1 MKIEVHNPG
10 NLPTIDYRKLNPLQG
25 NLKDFHEREY
35 EKLKKSL
42 SEFGWVYPFF
52 VWFNPK
58 DNLPYI
64 MDGHGRHRFA
74 TREGIQP
81 FELPYVQVEA
91 ENLTQA
97 KKLLLVATSQYQRI
111 TQEGFDEFAFDL
123 EDDWLKET
131 VNFDGVFSDVEI
143 PEEEPEAHEDD
154 YEAPDEIKTDIVL
167 GDLFEIGK
175 HRLLCG
181 DSTDSDQVAKLMNGE
196 KADMV
201 FTDPPYGVSFVG
213 IKGTMYQA
221 GKKKGKDSYEAI
233 KNDDLKG
240 EDLSD
245 LFKESLSNTILFT
258 TSNCPFYIFFAINK
272 SKETIEG
279 IKDLDLEIRN
289 WLIWDKGNVGFHAMG
304 AQYKPNY
311 ESFLYCFKNGN
322 PPIWK
327 GSQQQ
332 QTIWRHSVE
341 RLGLHP
347 TMKPISLVSQA
358 VQNHDTNLVLD
369 VFLGSGSTMVAAH
382 QLNRKCYGME
392 LDPKYCQVI
401 IDRMLKLDPTLEVK
415 KNGEPFIQE
424 IAKIENE

>member
-1 MKIEVHNPG
+1 MIETKLYKISDIKPNPNNPRIIKDDKFLKLVNSIKEFPEMLKIRPIVINEDNIVLGG
-10 NLPTIDYRKLNPLQG
+10 NMR
-25 NLKDFHEREY
+25 LKACKEA
-35 EKLKKSL
+35 KLKEIPVIMASDL
-42 SEFGWVYPFF
+42 TEAQQREFII
-52 VWFNPK
+52 K
-58 DNLPYI
+58 DNIGFGEWDFQDLAQNWNVEELETWGLDLP
-64 MDGHGRHRFA
+64 
-74 TREGIQP
+74 
-81 FELPYVQVEA
+81 ELEIT
-91 ENLTQA
+91 NLET
-97 KKLLLVATSQYQRI
+97 
-111 TQEGFDEFAFDL
+111 E
-123 EDDWLKET
+123 ED
-131 VNFDGVFSDVEI
+131 NFEI
-143 PEEEPEAHEDD
+143 PEE
-154 YEAPDEIKTDIVL
+154 IQTDIVL
-167 GDLFEIGK
+167 GDLFEIGE

-181 DSTDSDQVAKLMNGE
+181 DSTDSDQVESLMNGQ
-196 KADMV
+196 KSDLV

-221 GKKKGKDSYEAI
+221 GKKKGKDSYQAI

-245 LFKESLSNTILFT
+245 LFKESLANAILFT

-322 PPIWK
+322 SPKWK
-327 GSQQQ
+327 GNQQQ

-347 TMKPISLVSQA
+347 TMKPISLIQQA
-358 VQNHDTNLVLD
+358 IENHETNLILD
-369 VFLGSGSTMVAAH
+369 LFLGSGSTMIAAQ
-382 QLNRKCYGME
+382 QLKRKCYGME

-401 IDRMLKLDPTLEVK
+401 IDRMRKLEPEIEIK
-415 KNGEPFIQE
+415 RNGI
-424 IAKIENE
+424 KI